1 MSHKKTYYQ
10 TLEDKEERAIFWS
23 VVLLFL
29 AFIVWQFIVI
39 GREVGVFNAT
49 PLSPKFFVAAWEA
62 LVLVWKFR
70 IGPIFI
76 FFNILLIG
84 FFVFALTQYWPI
96 APRVK
101 FWQTQ
106 VPATTRKIK
115 FKKDPA
121 IAAHWGGIVARV
133 KVGTQDA
140 MRYAIL
146 EADSLVD
153 HFLKKAGFE
162 GEYMADRLMQIVPE
176 RVPSLERAWKAHKLR
191 NELAHT
197 PGMTVTVDE
206 TKEALTAFR
215 DFLVELG
222 AM

>member
-1 MSHKKTYYQ
+1 MSHKKTFYQ
-10 TLEDKEERAIFWS
+10 TLDNKEERWIFWS
-23 VVLLFL
+23 VILLFL
-29 AFIVWQFIVI
+29 AFIVWQFVDI
-39 GREVGVFNAT
+39 GRDVGVFRYT
-49 PLSPKFFVAAWEA
+49 PLSPRFFAASWETF
-62 LVLVWKFR
+62 LLVWKFR

-76 FFNILLIG
+76 FFDILLIG
-84 FFVFALTQYWPI
+84 LFVYALIRYWPI
-96 APRVK
+96 APRVRL
-101 FWQTQ
+101 WQTRM
-106 VPATTRKIK
+106 PATTRKVK

-121 IAAHWGGIVARV
+121 IAAHWGGILARV

-197 PGMTVTVDE
+197 PGVTVTVEE

-215 DFLVELG
+215 DFLIELG